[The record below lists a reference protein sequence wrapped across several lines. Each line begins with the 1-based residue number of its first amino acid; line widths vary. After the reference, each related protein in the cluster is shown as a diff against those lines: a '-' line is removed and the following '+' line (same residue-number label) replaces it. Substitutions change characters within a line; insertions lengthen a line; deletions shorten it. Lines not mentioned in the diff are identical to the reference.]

1 MDTEQDRAALE
12 TLRTD
17 YLRLRGA
24 LHDRT
29 TDLPAYPVLFDQLR
43 HALDARRRIGV
54 IHADVTNL
62 DLVESL
68 YGWQAFDRA
77 IAQIAEAVRA
87 LSGAELPA
95 TALLAVGGVPAD
107 RFVLFLPEDERGREL
122 EEESLAA
129 LAAAVKSRLARA
141 LDDEGF
147 HALAPRPQPRV
158 GHALLSEN
166 PFFRFER
173 RVHAA
178 VEEARTFPER
188 RAARREE
195 VWQAELT
202 RVIADARIRTVWQP
216 VVELQSG
223 SVYGFEALSRGPADT
238 PFSTPRAMFALSGRA
253 GIDGDLDRVCRES
266 ALRDGPRAA
275 GCGKLFVNVLPKTLG
290 DKETWSDAVPRV
302 LRETGRTPA
311 DVVVEIS
318 ERALGE
324 DPGAHAEACAA
335 VRAAGFALA
344 LDDVGT
350 GRDGSAALDR
360 LRPDFVK
367 VDASVIRGIDAS
379 LIRQEIF
386 TTIVRLGAAIDASI
400 VAVGIE
406 SAEEATTLRSLGAR
420 FGEGYHFAQPA
431 PRERWVS

>member
-1 MDTEQDRAALE
+1 MDHGDLDH
-12 TLRTD
+12 LRTA
-17 YLRLRGA
+17 YLKLRGA

-29 TDLPAYPVLFDQLR
+29 TDLPAYPVLFDELR

-54 IHADVTNL
+54 IHAGVTNL
-62 DLVESL
+62 ELIESL

-77 IAQIAEAVRA
+77 VAQLASAVRA
-87 LSGAELPA
+87 LPGAELPA

-107 RFVLFLPEDERGREL
+107 RFVVFVPEDARGRDVD
-122 EEESLAA
+122 EETLAS
-129 LAAAVKSRLARA
+129 LAAAVKARLSRVLEVEAF
-141 LDDEGF
+141 E
-147 HALAPRPQPRV
+147 ALAPRPQARV

-178 VEEARTFPER
+178 VEEARTLPER

-195 VWQAELT
+195 VWRSELAQ
-202 RVIADARIRTVWQP
+202 VISDARIRTVWQP
-216 VVELQSG
+216 VVELRSG
-223 SVYGFEALSRGPADT
+223 SVYGFEALARGPEDT
-238 PFSTPRAMFALSGRA
+238 PFATPRAMFALSGRA
-253 GIDGDLDRVCRES
+253 GNDFDLDRVCRES
-266 ALRDGPRAA
+266 ALRDGLHVARK
-275 GCGKLFVNVLPKTLG
+275 GRIFVNVLPQTLADEG
-290 DKETWSDAVPRV
+290 AWSHWS
-302 LRETGRTPA
+302 TPG

-324 DPGAHAEACAA
+324 DPAAHAKAVEAL
-335 VRAAGFALA
+335 RARGFALA

-350 GRDGSAALDR
+350 GRDGSVALDR

-367 VDASVIRGIDAS
+367 VDPSVIRGIDGS

-386 TTIVRLGAAIDASI
+386 STIVKLGTAIDASI

-406 SAEEATTLRSLGAR
+406 SEAEADTLRSLGAR
-420 FGEGYHFAQPA
+420 YGQGYHFAQPA